1 MRRKRNL
8 KRICSNITEEAY
20 KMLEDLSTE
29 ERLYLCQE
37 LEECIRGRYYS
48 KFKSNKLL
56 KPLTA
61 KEKEYQKIAKI
72 NWLEGDSNE

>member
-1 MRRKRNL
+1 
-8 KRICSNITEEAY
+8 
-20 KMLEDLSTE
+20 MLEDLSTQ

-56 KPLTA
+56 KPFTPE
-61 KEKEYQKIAKI
+61 EKKMRDILDLDWTK
-72 NWLEGDSNE
+72 EGDSND

>member
-1 MRRKRNL
+1 
-8 KRICSNITEEAY
+8 
-20 KMLEDLSTE
+20 MLEDLSTQ

-56 KPLTA
+56 KPLTPE
-61 KEKEYQKIAKI
+61 EKKMQDILSIDWTK
-72 NWLEGDSNE
+72 EGDSND